1 MSLLVLALAAAPQAA
16 PGLDS
21 GHLATSP
28 TTWVRTAGAGRS
40 GGACTP
46 LANGGF
52 HNGLFGWETA
62 ASAPAPG
69 GAPGSVDVT
78 AGAATL
84 SENGSFLTTLSQG
97 LCVPADTVAL
107 TFDLVSVDLETG
119 AGFIP
124 DAFEVSLLDGA
135 SSSVVTTWS
144 PAATSFFNVQED
156 GSMFMGPGVTT
167 APAAGALLRVRVE
180 LAALAPALATRDDLT
195 LYFDL
200 VGPDGDVGSRATVDN
215 VTLEGGSPGTAY
227 CTGVDCPCGNDAPGR
242 GCLNSSGQGGL
253 LEAFGSASLAADDLE
268 LRSIGLTLNFAC
280 LLLAEGEACTAIG
293 DGYMA
298 VNPGLYQMG
307 VLRGAV
313 RLVEPDGSVTFG
325 PGVVS
330 LVEGNL
336 AAPGLITAGTTW
348 FFQVAYRD
356 EPTSPCGNRFN
367 LTNGLRV
374 TFQN

>member
-1 MSLLVLALAAAPQAA
+1 MSLLVLALAAAPQAV
-16 PGLDS
+16 PGLDP

-28 TTWVRTAGAGRS
+28 TTWVRTAGTPRS

-52 HNGLFGWETA
+52 HNGLFGWDTA

-69 GAPGSVDVT
+69 GV
-78 AGAATL
+78 AGTVEATGGVATL
-84 SENGSFLTTLSQG
+84 LENGSFLTTLSQG
-97 LCVPADTVAL
+97 VCVPADTVAL

-124 DAFEVSLLDGA
+124 DAFEVSLLDGSA
-135 SSSVVTTWS
+135 TSVVTTWS

-156 GSMFMGPGVTT
+156 GSMFMGPGVST
-167 APAAGALLRVRVE
+167 AAAAGALLRVRVD

-200 VGPDGDVGSRATVDN
+200 VGPDGDTGSQAIVDN
-215 VTLEGGSPGTAY
+215 VILEGGSPGTAY

-242 GCLNSSGQGGL
+242 GCLNSSGEGGL
-253 LEAFGSASLAADDLE
+253 LEALGSASLAADDLT
-268 LRSIGLTLNFAC
+268 LRASGLTLNFAC

-298 VNPGLYQMG
+298 VNPGLYQTG
-307 VLRGAV
+307 ILRGAV
-313 RLVEPDGSVTFG
+313 QLVQPDGTVAYG

-336 AAPGLITAGTTW
+336 GAPGLITAGTTW
-348 FFQVAYRD
+348 YFQVAYRD

-367 LTNGLRV
+367 LTNGLRI
-374 TFQN
+374 TFQS